1 METGSASCLWMKN
14 LGQKVM
20 LKHLQEEKEM
30 ARTEKVKVIVYGV
43 GAMGRM
49 TANLMLEKGYE
60 IVAAI
65 DKYAHVGEDFG
76 DVLGLDHKLGFTVSD
91 DPDVVL
97 SSTKADIV
105 SICAKSLLKDM
116 EPIFAQCL
124 SYGFNV
130 VSLAEETF
138 WPWRIQPEASAR
150 LDKLA
155 KDHGV
160 TLTSCGIQDVV
171 WLNAFCTLSACCH
184 KMDKVI
190 GRAVA
195 DQSPYGIE
203 ATKGI
208 GFGLT
213 VEEFNARTDLGE
225 ADPNWFGMTLEAIIS
240 RLQMTPTSIKDILEP
255 VVVDHDVY
263 YPGGDMTIP
272 AGRVAGW
279 NQITEIETAEG
290 TTFRCEFISKIC
302 EKEGEEFH
310 GWEIQGQPNM
320 KQVIPGL
327 EPPFIICSSI
337 VNRIP
342 DVINAAP
349 GLVSLD
355 KMPSPMYRSQLPET
369 YINE

>member
-1 METGSASCLWMKN
+1 MTRNET
-14 LGQKVM
+14 
-20 LKHLQEEKEM
+20 
-30 ARTEKVKVIVYGV
+30 VKVICYGI

-49 TANLMLEKGYE
+49 TASLMLEKGYE

-65 DKYAHVGEDFG
+65 DKYSYIGEDFG
-76 DVLGLDHKLGFTVSD
+76 DVLGLGYKLGFTVSD
-91 DPDVVL
+91 DADGVL
-97 SSTKADIV
+97 SNTKADIV
-105 SICAKSLLKDM
+105 AVSAKSLLKDM
-116 EPIFAQCL
+116 QPIFEQCL
-124 SYGFNV
+124 EYGFNV
-130 VSLAEETF
+130 VSLAEESF
-138 WPWRIQPEASAR
+138 FPWRIRPAESAA

-155 KDHGV
+155 KKHGV

-195 DQSPYGIE
+195 DQNPYGIE

-213 VEEFNARTDLGE
+213 VEEFNNRTDLGE
-225 ADPNWFGMTLEAIIS
+225 ADPNWFGMTLETIIS
-240 RLQMTPTSIKDILEP
+240 RLQMTPTSIRDILEP
-255 VVVDHDVY
+255 ITADHIIHYD
-263 YPGGDMTIP
+263 GGNIDIP
-272 AGRVAGW
+272 AGRVSGW

-310 GWEIQGQPNM
+310 GWEIQGQPNLTM
-320 KQVIPGL
+320 IIPGL
-327 EPPFIICSSI
+327 EPPYIICTSV

-342 DVINAAP
+342 DVINAAS
-349 GLVSLD
+349 GFVTLD
-355 KMPSPMYRSQLPET
+355 KMPTPIYRSQKPES
-369 YINE
+369 YIHN